1 MESPSD
7 KTSGPVGVGGGDGV
21 GDGGGDG
28 GGGGGAGVGAGEGGD
43 TDWPEEP
50 ALPPPHPVKAR
61 MVHNAITD
69 I

>member
-7 KTSGPVGVGGGDGV
+7 RTSGPVGAGGGAG
-21 GDGGGDG
+21 GGGDG
-28 GGGGGAGVGAGEGGD
+28 GGGGGDGAGVGTGGD

-61 MVHNAITD
+61 MAHNAITD
-69 I
+69 V